1 MYLNPHFLLLF
12 TSVVYCLSLSVP
24 ISTYYLPIHSL
35 PWPAVQLIG
44 LSSHP
49 SLCFEASLF
58 ANPVLL
64 SVVKEFSK
72 HVMVFNHSVP
82 QTAHYSS
89 VEWQHYMAPAG
100 SEQTTFC

>member
-1 MYLNPHFLLLF
+1 MTLVRGGVYLTNSRWR
-12 TSVVYCLSLSVP
+12 SV
-24 ISTYYLPIHSL
+24 
-35 PWPAVQLIG
+35 QG
-44 LSSHP
+44 NQ
-49 SLCFEASLF
+49 FEASLF
-58 ANPVLL
+58 SYPVLL
-64 SVVKEFSK
+64 SAVEEFSK